1 MPRGQP
7 RSNPAVKPTDRKT
20 SAVNG
25 EELTNPFALS
35 DGDEGRIGKVHAPG
49 LDCISLSG
57 NRRRSL
63 SDRFKLIPFM
73 PSLLITGGRV
83 IDPASGLD
91 GAADVLI
98 RDGRIESVGTGLQD
112 REAKIVDGRGAIVAP
127 GFIDMHVHLREP
139 GIEHA
144 ETIETGARAAAAG
157 GFTTIC
163 CMPNTQ
169 PVNDSATV
177 TSYIVQ
183 RAREVACVNV
193 LPIGAITKGSLGE
206 ELAAIGSM
214 HEAGIVAISDDGR
227 PVMNARVMRRAME
240 LANALNLTVIDHCE
254 DLNLSAGGDMHE
266 GPTSVRLGLGGIP
279 SASEDVM
286 VARDLL
292 LAELTGARFH
302 VAHLS
307 TERSLGMVAFAKTRG
322 LPVTCEV
329 TPHHFSLSDHELSA
343 YDSNYKMKPP
353 LRCSHDAEAVIRGIS
368 EGVVDAIATDHA
380 PHPGSE
386 KMQEFERCPF
396 GITGL
401 ETAVGLSLAELVHK
415 GRIGVARMVELFT
428 TGPADVLNLDRG
440 TLSPGAPADVTIFD
454 LDHEWTFDVQQSFSK
469 SRNSPFHGRR
479 FRGGPRTTI
488 VGGQIVWNR
497 E

>member
-1 MPRGQP
+1 MN
-7 RSNPAVKPTDRKT
+7 S
-20 SAVNG
+20 
-25 EELTNPFALS
+25 
-35 DGDEGRIGKVHAPG
+35 I
-49 LDCISLSG
+49 
-57 NRRRSL
+57 
-63 SDRFKLIPFM
+63 LIRN
-73 PSLLITGGRV
+73 GRV
-83 IDPASGLD
+83 IDPASGGD
-91 GAADVLI
+91 AIADVMV
-98 RDGRIESVGTGLQD
+98 RDGHIESVGRGILPEEGVPVFD
-112 REAKIVDGRGAIVAP
+112 AAGAIVAP

-157 GFTTIC
+157 GFTSIC

-183 RAREVACVNV
+183 RAREVAMVNV
-193 LPIGAITKGSLGE
+193 FPIGAITKGSLGE

-214 HEAGIVAISDDGR
+214 RDAGIVAISDDGR

-240 LANALNLTVIDHCE
+240 LAAAFDIPVIDHCE

-266 GPTSVRLGLGGIP
+266 GRESVRLGLRGIP

-292 LAELTGARFH
+292 LAELTGAHFH

-307 TERSLGMVAFAKTRG
+307 TKNSAEMVAFAKVRG
-322 LPVTCEV
+322 MRVSCEV
-329 TPHHFSLSDHELSA
+329 TPHHFAITDEEVA
-343 YDSNYKMKPP
+343 TYDSNYKMKPP
-353 LRCSHDAEAVIRGIS
+353 LRCTHDVQAMIEAIS
-368 EGVVDAIATDHA
+368 NGVVDAIATDHA
-380 PHPGSE
+380 PHAGDE

-401 ETAVGLSLAELVHK
+401 ETAVGLTLSELVHP
-415 GRIGVARMVELFT
+415 GHITVTRMVELFT
-428 TGPADVLNLDRG
+428 TGPAGILRLDRG
-440 TLSPGAPADVTIFD
+440 TLSPGAPADITIFD
-454 LDHEWTFDVQQSFSK
+454 TETEWTYDVQQSFSK
-469 SRNSPFHGRR
+469 SRNSPFSGRR
-479 FRGGPRTTI
+479 FRGGPVATI
-488 VGGQIVWNR
+488 VRGKIVWKR

>member
-1 MPRGQP
+1 
-7 RSNPAVKPTDRKT
+7 V
-20 SAVNG
+20 SA
-25 EELTNPFALS
+25 
-35 DGDEGRIGKVHAPG
+35 
-49 LDCISLSG
+49 
-57 NRRRSL
+57 
-63 SDRFKLIPFM
+63 
-73 PSLLITGGRV
+73 LLIKGGRV
-83 IDPASGLD
+83 IDPASGGD
-91 GAADVLI
+91 AIADVLI
-98 RDGRIESVGTGLQD
+98 RDGRIESIGTGLAAD
-112 REAKIVDGRGAIVAP
+112 DVRILDAAGAIVAP

-177 TSYIVQ
+177 TSYIVH

-193 LPIGAITKGSLGE
+193 FPIGAITKGSLGE

-214 HEAGIVAISDDGR
+214 REAGIVAISDDGR

-240 LANALNLTVIDHCE
+240 LARALDLLVIDHCE
-254 DLNLSAGGDMHE
+254 DLNLSAGGDMNE
-266 GPTSVRLGLGGIP
+266 GNQSVRLGLRGIP

-292 LAELTGARFH
+292 LAELTGARYH

-307 TERSLGMVAFAKTRG
+307 TSRSIAMVAFARSRG
-322 LPVTCEV
+322 IAVTCEV
-329 TPHHFSLSDHELSA
+329 TPHHFALSDAEIIA

-353 LRCSHDAEAVIRGIS
+353 LRCHHDAETIIQGIVD
-368 EGVVDAIATDHA
+368 GVVDAIATDHA
-380 PHPGSE
+380 PHPGDE

-401 ETAVGLSLAELVHK
+401 ETAIGLSLSVLVHT
-415 GRIGVARMVELFT
+415 GRISVNRMVELFT
-428 TGPADVLNLDRG
+428 TGPANVLKLNRG
-440 TLSPGAPADVTIFD
+440 TLAPGAPADVTIFD
-454 LDHEWTFDVQQSFSK
+454 LTTEWTYDVQQSYSK
-469 SRNSPFHGRR
+469 SRNSPFSGRK
-479 FRGGPRTTI
+479 FSGGPLATI
-488 VGGQIVWNR
+488 VGGEIVWQR